1 MFLRVRARLLIKNLR
16 LIGTRT
22 RNTALEGFLQANLA
36 GDFAHTL
43 GVGCSGAGGSEESV
57 HLFQRQA
64 FGLGEEEVDES
75 GAAEGDDAEE
85 DVLRNVLVR

>member
-1 MFLRVRARLLIKNLR
+1 MFLRVRARLLIKNPR
-16 LIGTRT
+16 LISTRA
-22 RNTALEGFLQANLA
+22 RNTALDNILQATLA
-36 GDFAHTL
+36 SDFAHTL
-43 GVGCSGAGGSEESV
+43 GVGCSSAGGAEEGV

-85 DVLRNVLVR
+85 DVLQDVLVC